1 MTSDTFFTNEYYSNG
16 VVSSTE
22 EMATN
27 EKFIALYDL
36 VISLQDRIEELETAL
51 SSRS

>member
-16 VVSSTE
+16 EVTSEE
-22 EMATN
+22 EMTTN

-36 VISLQDRIEELETAL
+36 VIDLQDRIEELETAL

>member
-1 MTSDTFFTNEYYSNG
+1 MTSDTFFNIEYYSNG
-16 VVSSTE
+16 IVSSTE
-22 EMATN
+22 EMTTN

-36 VISLQDRIEELETAL
+36 VISLHDRIEELETAL